1 MFADLHIHT
10 TYSDG
15 LSTPEEVVRM
25 AAHTK
30 LRALAITDHDTME
43 GTQSARLEAALHGID
58 IVDGVEL
65 STECDGLEVH
75 ILAYCI
81 DPNNTYFQE
90 HLNVFRNARL
100 KRAQKIVAKLQH
112 MGIDITF
119 DQVLELAGS
128 GSVGRPHIAQALM
141 AGGKTSSITEA
152 FEQYIG
158 VGKPAYEPRLKYH
171 PVEMVKLVRKLGGV
185 PVLAH
190 PGISCGEDLINSL
203 IDAGLQG
210 LEVYHP
216 KHSRHV
222 EDYYLGLC
230 RTYGLVATGGSD
242 FHGVGVT
249 GHGRLGEARVPYA
262 AVKQLWALATKNS
275 KL

>member
-10 TYSDG
+10 TSSDG
-15 LSTPEEVVRM
+15 ASTPEEVVRM
-25 AAHTK
+25 AAHAK
-30 LRALAITDHDTME
+30 LRAVAITDHDTME
-43 GTQSARLEAALHGID
+43 GIKPARLEAALQGID
-58 IVDGVEL
+58 ILDGVEL
-65 STECDGLEVH
+65 STESDGLEVH

-81 DPNNTYFQE
+81 DPDNAGFQE

-100 KRAQKIVAKLQH
+100 IRAQRIVAKLQQ
-112 MGIDITF
+112 MGIDISF
-119 DQVLELAGS
+119 RQVLKLAGP
-128 GSVGRPHIAQALM
+128 GSVGRPHIARALM
-141 AGGKTSSITEA
+141 AIGRTSNITEA
-152 FEQYIG
+152 FEHYIG

-171 PVEMVKLVRKLGGV
+171 PAEMVKLVRKLGGV

-190 PGISCGEDLINSL
+190 PGISCGEGLIISL

-216 KHSRHV
+216 KHSRPM

-230 RTYGLVATGGSD
+230 YTYGLEATGGSD
-242 FHGVGVT
+242 FHGLGVT

-262 AVKQLWALATKNS
+262 AVLQLRELASKNS
-275 KL
+275 QF